1 MSSCFKCGSSSKDDR
16 SIILFSVPPKIRNPA
31 WHFAF
36 LKHLGLEDLHLN
48 IEDIRVCDR
57 HFRTED
63 LKMNENNLVLKENA
77 LPLEEV
83 CEQFEIKPEV
93 IYMNNTEEIEED
105 GETHELAP
113 LAPVVKYEYVG
124 NQEMQASSLQ
134 GNPLITGHQ
143 LISIMQEDGTVVE
156 PVMPFFLSSSPMFTV
171 VNGSNEHG
179 ETIILQIENQEEDV
193 EVKDEVIES
202 LEESKTAAGAID
214 ENKQI
219 PEEVVTVVRSW
230 DLCEPKKNDV
240 EDVFVCEICEKSYCC
255 VNCLKSHYEAMH
267 VTNTTFTRYKC
278 KWTSMQKG
286 LYCPVCEMCFE
297 NRNDTLD
304 HYLTHSVACEVCGS
318 GFDRQQLLVEHMF
331 TIHKKVNC
339 YESYECVFCKATYQ
353 YHWNLTKHYQVYHKM
368 IMCYICKSR
377 YPSATDL
384 QEHLRTHLRKI
395 NVLPYACSKC
405 NKAFPQIS
413 DIAVHIRR
421 DHSAS
426 KSPVESENYV
436 GHTVGGKSKSTDDS
450 VVTKKKRIK
459 VK

>member
-1 MSSCFKCGSSSKDDR
+1 
-16 SIILFSVPPKIRNPA
+16 
-31 WHFAF
+31 
-36 LKHLGLEDLHLN
+36 
-48 IEDIRVCDR
+48 
-57 HFRTED
+57 
-63 LKMNENNLVLKENA
+63 MNENSLVLKENA

-83 CEQFEIKPEV
+83 CEEFEIKPEV
-93 IYMNNTEEIEED
+93 IYMNNTEEVEED
-105 GETHELAP
+105 GETHELAQ
-113 LAPVVKYEYVG
+113 LTPVVKYEYVE
-124 NQEMQASSLQ
+124 NQEMQASSLP
-134 GNPLITGHQ
+134 GPQ
-143 LISIMQEDGTVVE
+143 LISIMQEDGTVTE

-171 VNGSNEHG
+171 LNGSNSNG

-193 EVKDEVIES
+193 EVKDEVTES
-202 LEESKTAAGAID
+202 LEESQTISGGID
-214 ENKQI
+214 DDKQI
-219 PEEVVTVVRSW
+219 SEEVMTVVRNW
-230 DLCEPKKNDV
+230 DPCKPKKNDV

-267 VTNTTFTRYKC
+267 VANTTFTRYKC
-278 KWTSMQKG
+278 KWTSMQKS

-297 NRNDTLD
+297 NRTDTLD

-339 YESYECVFCKATYQ
+339 YESYECVFCRATYQ

-368 IMCYICKSR
+368 ILCYICKSR
-377 YPSATDL
+377 YPSAIDL

-421 DHSAS
+421 EHSS
-426 KSPVESENYV
+426 RKSSIESENYI
-436 GHTVGGKSKSTDDS
+436 GHTVGGKSKAIDDN